1 MKARHIDA
9 ATSWAKAVSVALLVF
24 VVLPAVAG
32 LVIAGLTFAA
42 TGTR

>member
-1 MKARHIDA
+1 MKARQIEA
-9 ATSWAKAVSVALLVF
+9 ATSWAKAAVVALLVF

-42 TGTR
+42 AGPR